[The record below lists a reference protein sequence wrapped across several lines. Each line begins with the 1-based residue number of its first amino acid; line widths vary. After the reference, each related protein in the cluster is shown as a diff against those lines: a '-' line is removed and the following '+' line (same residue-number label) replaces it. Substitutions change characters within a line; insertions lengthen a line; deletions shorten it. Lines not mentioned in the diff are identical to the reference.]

1 MHRLLFSLL
10 LMLTIT
16 ARAEVREEAQALDA
30 LLRED
35 WAAHQLKPNAP
46 ASDETFVR
54 RVYLDVAGRIPT
66 FPETQVF
73 LASADKDKRAK
84 LIDTLLAGEGFVSH
98 FYNFWSDILRN
109 HTRSMGALLGTA
121 YGEYLKTSLRTN
133 KPYDR
138 LVRELLTAQGKAWEN
153 GAVGYYLRDRG
164 MALDNMANT
173 VRIFLGTRI
182 ECAQCHDHPFDKWT
196 QRQFYQMAAF
206 THGVDVADYSKGP
219 MTLTMKHVQEHR
231 SQLKLE
237 ARNASDTPDAAMRQ
251 RHARIEAQDRF
262 THSAVVTT
270 WGPLYYTWSTFLD
283 NPLRL
288 PHDYKYSDGKP
299 RDLVTPAAMMGKADA
314 LSPSTSS
321 LETFAHWMTKPE
333 NPRFTRVIANRL
345 WKKVFGIGLIDPAD
359 EIMDSTTPA
368 IPALMQ
374 HLEQLMIRQRYDMRA
389 FLRVMLNTQAYQSE
403 VTREEILPG
412 TVYHFTGPVLRRMTA
427 EQIWDSL
434 VTLIN
439 PSPDLINM
447 EARDNNTRSLLAA
460 RKLCDALES
469 LTPEQLEQRL
479 TTAGTRSGEASTRLA
494 EINRQLVAARA
505 AKNKPL
511 VDELMQASMPYRQIG
526 RQAVDEDVLLP
537 ALAELNTKTHGNAA
551 LQKIAKPTGD
561 VINDHL
567 IPGYD
572 LDRNNAA
579 RKASDTAE
587 YARLCQLADFY
598 GLTAKEKIYFPGEC
612 FSASR
617 RWPRAADMVS
627 PSIPGHYLR
636 DFGQSDRETIENAST
651 DASIPQALILMNSEL
666 IPEILGAK
674 SQLMRSLATART
686 PAEKLDHAYLALLSR
701 HPTDSERQR
710 WATAQSN
717 SSLEI
722 EDWVFALLNTQQFVF
737 VR

>member
-1 MHRLLFSLL
+1 MHRLLFSFL

-16 ARAEVREEAQALDA
+16 ARAEVREEAQAVDA
-30 LLRED
+30 LLRQD
-35 WAAHQLKPNAP
+35 WAAHELQPNAP
-46 ASDETFVR
+46 ASDETSVR

-66 FPETQVF
+66 FPESQAF
-73 LASADKDKRAK
+73 LASADKNKRAK
-84 LIDTLLAGEGFVSH
+84 LIDTLLAGEGYVSH

-109 HTRSMGALLGTA
+109 HTRSMGSLLATA

-133 KPYDR
+133 KPYDQF
-138 LVRELLTAQGKAWEN
+138 VRELLIAQGKAWEN

-164 MALDNMANT
+164 MPLDNMANT

-231 SQLKLE
+231 SQIKLE
-237 ARNASDTPDAAMRQ
+237 ARNANGTPDAAMRQ

-270 WGPLYYTWSTFLD
+270 WGPLYYTWSTFIN

-288 PHDYKYSDGKP
+288 PHDYKYADGKP
-299 RDLVTPAAMMGKADA
+299 HDLVTPAAMMGKADA
-314 LSPSTSS
+314 LSPSSSS
-321 LETFAHWMTKPE
+321 LETFALWMTAPE

-389 FLRVMLNTQAYQSE
+389 FLRVLLNTQAYQSE

-412 TVYHFTGPVLRRMTA
+412 IVYHFTGPVLRRMTA

-434 VTLIN
+434 VTLIH

-447 EARDNNTRSLLAA
+447 EARDNNTRRLLAA

-494 EINRQLVAARA
+494 EINQQLVAARA

-537 ALAELNTKTHGNAA
+537 ALAELNAKTHGTDA

-561 VINDHL
+561 VTNDHL

-587 YARLCQLADFY
+587 YARLGQLADFY

-686 PAEKLDHAYLALLSR
+686 PTEKLDHASLTLLSR

-710 WATAQSN
+710 WNAAQSN
-717 SSLEI
+717 GSLEI